1 MTNCAGEISGV
12 LSPRAAER
20 TGEVNHLPNFTK
32 LVGVSDLQQM
42 RRLYVPPLP
51 RALTGGH
58 ALKPLVVSLPTERKQ
73 RLVDSDS
80 TERLMKLFP
89 CTYKEELV
97 ELVKSSSCDSP
108 PASLRVGVVL
118 SGGQAAG
125 GHNVIAGLFDY
136 AMHVNENS
144 QVFGFLD
151 GPKGIFTG
159 KYKQITR
166 EILHEYRNMGG
177 FDMLGSG
184 RDKIESEEHLEA
196 SLQTCNFLNLHG
208 LVIVGG
214 DDSNTNAAILA
225 EYFAAHGCGT
235 TVVGVPKT
243 IDGDL
248 KNEVVE
254 ISFGFDTACKTYAEE
269 IGNVCTDALSSK
281 DLFAFVRLMGR
292 SASHI
297 TLECALQTR
306 ANLAFIG
313 EEVAS
318 KGMTLK
324 NIVDEITDVVLL
336 RKAQGK
342 TYGVFLFPEGLIEFI
357 PEIGA
362 LIKELN
368 EHQSPDKLSDCK
380 KIVWDSL
387 PPIIKEQLLLDRDP
401 HGNVQVAK
409 IATEQLM
416 VLMVEDEL
424 ERRLNISESDLEE
437 WFKPVTL
444 YCGYEGRS
452 GMPSNFDANY
462 CYGLGFV
469 AGGLISSKLSGYM
482 AILSGL
488 EKPVAEWVPGGC
500 PLVLMMTMERR
511 HGKDKPVIKKYLVDL
526 HGDQFKLFAS
536 VRDSWKLK
544 DCYRQVGPMQFC
556 SESESTNYMLAPPA
570 SIDATAKS
578 FENSSDKKLWRQQ
591 RWEWMSD
598 LQKARAKFLP
608 CFNKDLLDPLSA
620 CSHPV
625 KLPVQE
631 QQLAKAI
638 RFEYPRLNTATGN
651 EVLYLAQSASREMV
665 DLRIGVVFIGQQ
677 SPGCENVVWGL
688 LSRLENCG
696 GSKSQLVGF
705 FGARGLVEGNFV
717 ELTQNDIALFK
728 NQGGISMLGKDGGWG
743 NQNYELIAQGENLE
757 KILDVCENTKLD
769 GLVLVGGPHT
779 FTEAGLIAEYF
790 LTQKSKCRIV
800 TVPASVNN
808 NIRHPLIECTIGF
821 HSASHAYASLV
832 GNLLTDCA
840 SAKKYWYFV
849 RLLSND
855 PSTSVLEA
863 SMQTNPH
870 VSIISEECA
879 REGKDLLDVVA
890 EIANI
895 VEARNKE
902 GKNWGVVLIPE
913 GLISY
918 LPSTR
923 QLMKEITAR
932 GAHAAHALSPWARA
946 LLESLPAGFDKQLF
960 GSKSKSTGR
969 FCLTHIKTEEIIAE
983 MVKLELASRF
993 SHLSASFNF
1002 VTFFFGLL
1010 GRSALPSDFDC
1021 SLGLS
1026 LGMLAAICVE
1036 SGLTGVCA
1044 IAQKLCKDPSQW
1056 QLGALPLT
1064 ALMTLLGGACDPAF
1078 KRSFPV
1084 VPSTSVDILSK
1095 AYRAV
1100 RAQIL
1105 SGAIKKDVFGNP
1117 GPMQMD
1123 GKTLQRPRILLAE
1136 QGNLINLNEKLNGYL
1151 KFIHECTSQGA
1162 LGLNET
1168 LLQTSVIHLEA
1179 LANILKASQNE
1190 TAAAMIQAYHE
1201 NVMHLPTE
1209 RG

>member
-1 MTNCAGEISGV
+1 MSIEFSGV
-12 LSPRAAER
+12 LSPKSSPA
-20 TGEVNHLPNFTK
+20 NKPNAGSTI
-32 LVGVSDLQQM
+32 SDLQQI
-42 RRLYVPPLP
+42 RRLYVPELP
-51 RALTGGH
+51 KQLEHVGLSAVKVEGGSKTCKLLDIESVEK
-58 ALKPLVVSLPTERKQ
+58 LKA
-73 RLVDSDS
+73 
-80 TERLMKLFP
+80 LFP
-89 CTYKEELV
+89 FTYKDPSLV
-97 ELVKSSSCDSP
+97 ELVGDSTAVGGAP
-108 PASLRVGVVL
+108 LRIGVVL

-136 AMHVNENS
+136 ATRLNQGS
-144 QVFGFLD
+144 QIFGFLD
-151 GPKGIFTG
+151 GPKGIVTG
-159 KYKQITR
+159 KYKQVTQS
-166 EILHEYRNMGG
+166 LLQEYRNMGG

-184 RDKIESEEHLEA
+184 RDKIESEEHLAA
-196 SLQTCNFLNLHG
+196 SLETCKNLHLDG
-208 LVIVGG
+208 LLVIGG

-225 EYFAAHGCGT
+225 EYFAGHNCST
-235 TVVGVPKT
+235 TVVGAPKT

-254 ISFGFDTACKTYAEE
+254 ISFGYDTACKTYCEE

-281 DLFAFVRLMGR
+281 DLFAFIRLMGR

-297 TLECALQTR
+297 TLECALQTH

-318 KGMTLK
+318 KKSTLK

-357 PEIGA
+357 PEIGS

-368 EHQSPDKLSDCK
+368 EHQSPEKLSQANAL
-380 KIVWDSL
+380 VWKSL
-387 PPIIKEQLLLDRDP
+387 PSIIKEQLLLDRDP

-424 ERRLNISESDLEE
+424 ERRESQVDE

-462 CYGLGFV
+462 CYSLGFV
-469 AGGLISSKLSGYM
+469 AGGLISAKLSGHM
-482 AILSGL
+482 AILSNL
-488 EKPVAEWVPGGC
+488 NKPVSEWIPGGC
-500 PLVLMMTMERR
+500 PLVLMMTIERR
-511 HGKDKPVIKKYLVDL
+511 KGKDKAVIKKYLVDL
-526 HGDQFKLFAS
+526 EGELFQAFAS
-536 VRDSWKLK
+536 VRDTWKIE
-544 DCYRQVGPMQFC
+544 DSYRQVGPMQFEGD
-556 SESESTNYMLAPPA
+556 SKSNYMLNPP
-570 SIDATAKS
+570 SVSDLSVPI
-578 FENSSDKKLWRQQ
+578 ESSTSRLWREQ
-591 RWEWMSD
+591 RLEWMSE
-598 LQKARAKFLP
+598 LQKKRLEFLP
-608 CFNKDLLDPLSA
+608 SFNKDLLDPVA
-620 CSHPV
+620 QCTRAV
-625 KLPVQE
+625 KLPPQE

-638 RFEYPRLNTATGN
+638 RFEYPDLVHATGN
-651 EVLYLAQSASREMV
+651 EVMYLDQADSKEIADM
-665 DLRIGVVFIGQQ
+665 RIGVVFVGQQ
-677 SPGCENVVWGL
+677 SPGCENVVWGIL
-688 LSRLENCG
+688 ARLENCC

-717 ELTQNDIALFK
+717 QLSDKDITLFK

-743 NQNYELIAQGENLE
+743 SQNYELIAQGENLE
-757 KILDVCENTKLD
+757 KILDVCQRTNLD

-779 FTEAGLIAEYF
+779 LTEAGLIAEYF

-870 VSIISEECA
+870 VTIISEECA
-879 REGKDLLDVVA
+879 REGKDLLDVVN
-890 EIANI
+890 EIAN
-895 VEARNKE
+895 VVQARSAE

-918 LPSTR
+918 LASTR

-932 GAHAAHALSPWARA
+932 GAHAANALSPWARA
-946 LLESLPAGFDKQLF
+946 LLDSLPSGFDKQLF

-969 FCLTHIKTEEIIAE
+969 FCLTNIKTEEIIAE
-983 MVKLELASRF
+983 MVKAELASRSIKSNF
-993 SHLSASFNF
+993 SY

-1026 LGMLAAICVE
+1026 LGMLAAICIE

-1044 IAQKLCKDPSQW
+1044 IAQKLCKDASQW

-1064 ALMTLLGGACDPAF
+1064 ALMTLLGGGACDPAF
-1078 KRSFPV
+1078 NRSFPV

-1136 QGNLINLNEKLNGYL
+1136 QGNLINLNEKLATYL
-1151 KFIHECTSQGA
+1151 KFIHDCTSHGA
-1162 LGLNET
+1162 IGLNEN
-1168 LLQTSVIHLEA
+1168 LLKTSVIHLEA
-1179 LANILKASQNE
+1179 LANILRASQDE
-1190 TAAAMIQAYHE
+1190 TAAALIQAYHE